1 MVDGSRR
8 LAVSSNSP
16 LSFPSPTSTWQ
27 CLTLATPIAS
37 QLRRRR
43 KSGRRLATSG
53 AWRRCRRRRRAG
65 PRQNGEPRRKKHGY
79 DDERRKLMR
88 SRTPTM
94 RMHVRTYSNGRRH
107 VLQRCQVAHPYYPDP
122 RCSPIP
128 KFRPN
133 INARTKNELGVVN
146 AQTVDTQI

>member
-1 MVDGSRR
+1 MHVEPILPVVPPPKRSLPLCRRAHSVVDGSRR
-8 LAVSSNSP
+8 LAVSSNGP

-88 SRTPTM
+88 SRTPTI
-94 RMHVRTYSNGRRH
+94 RMHVPTATAGDTFYS
-107 VLQRCQVAHPYYPDP
+107 
-122 RCSPIP
+122 
-128 KFRPN
+128 
-133 INARTKNELGVVN
+133 GVK
-146 AQTVDTQI
+146 